1 MCCETATVF
10 PFSTPL
16 AAARSAS
23 LSVTVL
29 LATPGSPLAPFRLS
43 LRPVPV
49 GNTGAQ
55 APDAGALALGLEAT
69 AVVAAAV
76 AAAGGLGAPPPPE
89 LAWGAGVHP
98 TAIPIV
104 TTARPRRGSGWAI
117 HPLGSGT

>member
-10 PFSTPL
+10 PVSTPL

-23 LSVTVL
+23 LRVTVL

-76 AAAGGLGAPPPPE
+76 AAAGRPGAPPPPGMASVE
-89 LAWGAGVHP
+89 V
-98 TAIPIV
+98 V
-104 TTARPRRGSGWAI
+104 TPPPVPG
-117 HPLGSGT
+117 